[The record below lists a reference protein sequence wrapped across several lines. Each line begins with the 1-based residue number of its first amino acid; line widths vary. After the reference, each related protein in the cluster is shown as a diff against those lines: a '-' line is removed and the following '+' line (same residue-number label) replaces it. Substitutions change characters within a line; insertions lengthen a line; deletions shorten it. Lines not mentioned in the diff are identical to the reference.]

1 MDLGLAGARVV
12 VTGGASNIGRGIVH
26 VFAAEGSRIVISD
39 IDKPQAERVRGEAQA
54 RGAADVELAIDD
66 LTVPGGAE
74 SAIGTAVEN
83 WGGIDVLVNNAGWSV
98 PGFIATDTDRDK
110 WQRTIEINLFSAV
123 AATQAAIGPMKEA
136 GGGAI
141 AFIASDAAFGQI
153 RQGIYGASK
162 AAVVALARTVAREHG
177 RHGIRSN
184 IICPGL
190 VIPEGPEAVE
200 PLGRRTGQRVQPR
213 PDRLHGQ
220 GDPAAPPDHRRGRRP
235 GHCVV
240 LFTDV
245 GSAGDRAAHLGQR
258 RLHDSLDGPSRLLIR
273 RRDYRNTPDRAVGD
287 TPAPNSAAAR
297 SGRGTR
303 CRRRT
308 RPDNLPRT
316 RR

>member
-26 VFAAEGSRIVISD
+26 EFAAEGARIVISD
-39 IDKPQAERVRGEAQA
+39 IDRPQAER
-54 RGAADVELAIDD
+54 
-66 LTVPGGAE
+66 VPGGAE

-153 RQGIYGASK
+153 RQGVYGASK
-162 AAVVALARTVAREHG
+162 AAVVAFARTTAREHG

-184 IICPGL
+184 IVCPGL
-190 VIPEGPEAVE
+190 VIPDGPEAIGPSSLWAVGLDE
-200 PLGRRTGQRVQPR
+200 VFNQKQIDFMLKDTPLRRLTNADDVGRAVVWFSSPHAARQVTGQ
-213 PDRLHGQ
+213 
-220 GDPAAPPDHRRGRRP
+220 
-235 GHCVV
+235 
-240 LFTDV
+240 
-245 GSAGDRAAHLGQR
+245 
-258 RLHDSLDGPSRLLIR
+258 LIS
-273 RRDYRNTPDRAVGD
+273 V
-287 TPAPNSAAAR
+287 
-297 SGRGTR
+297 SGGYTM
-303 CRRRT
+303 
-308 RPDNLPRT
+308 P
-316 RR
+316 